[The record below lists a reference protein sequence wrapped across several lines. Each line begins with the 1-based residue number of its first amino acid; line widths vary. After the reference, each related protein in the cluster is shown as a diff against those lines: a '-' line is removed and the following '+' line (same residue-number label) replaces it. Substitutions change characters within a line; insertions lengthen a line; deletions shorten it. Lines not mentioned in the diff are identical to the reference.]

1 MRSAGKQVTM
11 IDGVRRL
18 IADEGIT
25 TAIFST
31 VLAAAILAFGF
42 GATADIVAS
51 MLVVGTL
58 TAFAEARLRARK

>member
-1 MRSAGKQVTM
+1 
-11 IDGVRRL
+11 VRRL
-18 IADEGIT
+18 IADEGTT
-25 TAIFST
+25 TAIFLT